1 MAIKRGNKIKA
12 EFSMSSLTDI
22 IFLLLIFFVLTSEFV
37 NENGFKLQLPQGQNP
52 TPEQET
58 FDLII
63 DEESRYYIGPSKGS
77 REQYKEVSRD
87 ELESTLRNKLNGF
100 DDYSAT
106 VVLKADENTP
116 VKEITNVMSIGVKL
130 KQAVILKSDAK

>member
-37 NENGFKLQLPQGQNP
+37 NENGFKLQLPKGLNVK
-52 TPEQET
+52 PEQET

-63 DEESRYYIGPSKGS
+63 DEESRYYIGPANSS
-77 REQYKEVSRD
+77 REQYTEVARD
-87 ELESTLRNKLNGF
+87 QIESTLRNKLSGF